1 MMINDNNDHNDDDED
16 DSNDEDALISECQ
29 CQYTGGA
36 AGAIVIVNIGGF
48 ALTQSNGSVPLQV
61 FDYLLWDSS
70 LPVLLNASN
79 VVAIVGLYK
88 CEFQE
93 QTYQYVD
100 LSCDLCDWPV
110 RFPG

>member
-1 MMINDNNDHNDDDED
+1 MMMINDDNGHNDDDED
-16 DSNDEDALISECQ
+16 ESNDEDALISECQ

-61 FDYLLWDSS
+61 FDYLLRDSS

-79 VVAIVGLYK
+79 VVANSSNKFINM
-88 CEFQE
+88 
-93 QTYQYVD
+93 QT
-100 LSCDLCDWPV
+100 SPV
-110 RFPG
+110 TYRSAMD

>member
-48 ALTQSNGSVPLQV
+48 ALTQSNGSAPLQV

-70 LPVLLNASN
+70 NPVLLNASN

-88 CEFQE
+88 CEFLE
-93 QTYQYVD
+93 QIYQYAH
-100 LSCDLCDWPV
+100 LSCDL
-110 RFPG
+110 

>member
-1 MMINDNNDHNDDDED
+1 MVMMINDDTDHNDDDED
-16 DSNDEDALISECQ
+16 ESNDEDALISECQ

-61 FDYLLWDSS
+61 FDYLLRDSS

-88 CEFQE
+88 CKFIKFIN
-93 QTYQYVD
+93 
-100 LSCDLCDWPV
+100 LSN
-110 RFPG
+110 